1 MNNHITIDSPEKS
14 SRKRGNC
21 LCKVRIH
28 SFLKT
33 QKGLIPIISPLK
45 SKTCIYSALSFCLR
59 DQQIYCRTPSALYIE
74 VKTLQR
80 VMLYCYI
87 ANNTKIAQ
95 NKRYFNIFLKKM
107 QDIRKKIAK
116 SQNFAAIYR
125 QSGNQ
130 VMRGQS
136 VFEKS
141 FPQSARSNL
150 RYILPSFS

>member
-1 MNNHITIDSPEKS
+1 MIEYAWQNERHTSIFPFLIDFSVWNTIWITISQLILLKN
-14 SRKRGNC
+14 RLGKGGNC

-59 DQQIYCRTPSALYIE
+59 DWQIHCRTPSALYIA

-95 NKRYFNIFLKKM
+95 NKRYFNIFFKKM

-116 SQNFAAIYR
+116 S
-125 QSGNQ
+125 
-130 VMRGQS
+130 
-136 VFEKS
+136 
-141 FPQSARSNL
+141 
-150 RYILPSFS
+150 